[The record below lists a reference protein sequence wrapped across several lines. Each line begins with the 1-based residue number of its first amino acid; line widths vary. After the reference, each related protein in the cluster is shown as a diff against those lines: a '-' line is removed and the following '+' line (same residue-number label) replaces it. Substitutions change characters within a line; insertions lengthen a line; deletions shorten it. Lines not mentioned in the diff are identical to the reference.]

1 MFHYFISRLFNF
13 NSYLVGL
20 KEIVVSFLLKESEKL
35 IFLYKIFSI
44 YYNITILRTLNV
56 FDKIINFNLNNL
68 VLNVKIINNI
78 LSKVNFFNNKL
89 S

>member
-1 MFHYFISRLFNF
+1 LFHYFISRLFNF

-35 IFLYKIFSI
+35 MFLYKIFSI

>member
-1 MFHYFISRLFNF
+1 LFHYFISRLFNF